1 MKKSVISD
9 NIKKELEERKEK
21 FGEPD
26 VKYSANLSLAERIKQ
41 RREAIKNASD
51 KHLNNQNITKEQ
63 DKIVNEV
70 QDEVRKDLGDI
81 VKQMLAEDEKKK
93 QEENLNQE
101 TNVISA
107 DEEKNEAEVKDPVL
121 VDEPKVIEKPKIDEK
136 QFMSMNIKLLK
147 TVIKK
152 TEEGIKRLQ
161 EKLSND
167 ENENEKEGTQ
177 KHIAQYEAILE
188 VASSTLALKEKKE
201 MEKNEGEER

>member
-21 FGEPD
+21 FGESD
-26 VKYSANLSLAERIKQ
+26 VKYSENLSLAERIKQ
-41 RREAIKNASD
+41 RRETIKNASD
-51 KHLNNQNITKEQ
+51 KHLNIQDITREQ
-63 DKIVNEV
+63 EEIVNEV

-93 QEENLNQE
+93 QEEKLNQE
-101 TNVISA
+101 ENMVSA
-107 DEEKNEAEVKDPVL
+107 DEEKEAVL

-136 QFMSMNIKLLK
+136 QFMIMNIKLLK

-201 MEKNEGEER
+201 IERNEGEER